1 MTVTW
6 RFVPFDALTTT
17 ELYEVLQLRTEVFV
31 MEQAGIYQDMDGSDH
46 AAVHVLGTAGG
57 QLVAYARC
65 FPAGVKFA
73 EASIGRVITRQSQR
87 GSGLGH
93 ALIRQ
98 AIVCV
103 FAQWGAQP
111 LRIGAQPGSISFM
124 RSTGSPQQESPTS
137 KTAFR
142 TSRCCARF
150 DIQEL
155 TMISDFKGKTAVLTG
170 AGSGFGLECARIGAR
185 LGMNLVL
192 ADVQQDA
199 LDKAAAE
206 MTAAGAQVLAVR
218 LDVSK
223 AAEVEALGAAVLARF
238 GAPHLVFNNAGVGA
252 GGLIWENTLKDWE
265 WVIGVNL
272 MGVAHGVRVFTPMML
287 EAAKQDPAWQGHIV
301 NTASMAGLLNAPN
314 MGIYNV
320 SKHAVVSLSETLYQ
334 DLALVT
340 DQISASVLCPF
351 FVPTGISQSQRNR
364 PEELPAAK
372 PTRSQLIGQ
381 AMSDKAVGSGKVT
394 AADVAQKVFDAIA
407 ANQFYIYSHPKAIGS
422 VQTRLEDIL
431 QARNPTNPFAH
442 KPEIG
447 EELKKALRE
456 A

>member
-1 MTVTW
+1 
-6 RFVPFDALTTT
+6 
-17 ELYEVLQLRTEVFV
+17 
-31 MEQAGIYQDMDGSDH
+31 
-46 AAVHVLGTAGG
+46 
-57 QLVAYARC
+57 
-65 FPAGVKFA
+65 
-73 EASIGRVITRQSQR
+73 
-87 GSGLGH
+87 
-93 ALIRQ
+93 
-98 AIVCV
+98 
-103 FAQWGAQP
+103 
-111 LRIGAQPGSISFM
+111 
-124 RSTGSPQQESPTS
+124 
-137 KTAFR
+137 
-142 TSRCCARF
+142 
-150 DIQEL
+150 
-155 TMISDFKGKTAVLTG
+155 MISDFQGKTAVLTG

-238 GAPHLVFNNAGVGA
+238 GAPHFVFNNAGVGA

-287 EAAKQDPAWQGHIV
+287 EAAKKDPAWQGHIV

-364 PEELPAAK
+364 PDELPAAK
-372 PTRSQLIGQ
+372 PTKSQLIGQ

-447 EELKKALRE
+447 EQLKKALRE